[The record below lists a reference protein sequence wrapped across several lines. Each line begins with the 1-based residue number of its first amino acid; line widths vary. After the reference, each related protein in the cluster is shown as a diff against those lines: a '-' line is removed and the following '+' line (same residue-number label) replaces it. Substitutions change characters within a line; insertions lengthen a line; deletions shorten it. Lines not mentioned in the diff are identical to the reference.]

1 MAETKTKKKR
11 ASKSRTSTTAKKTAR
26 KKTSKVSSNEA
37 GEMIS
42 HISDATQMQIRNL
55 KEKVISAKD
64 REKIILKDITEKVR
78 NFANK
83 ATQLTKLKIELHNLQ
98 EEHEDL
104 LKVMGDNLWN
114 MHKADKVT
122 NIKSKFKYDF
132 KRLAELE
139 SEIAEKKKTA
149 SEITGILKSIR

>member
-1 MAETKTKKKR
+1 MAETKIKKKR
-11 ASKSRTSTTAKKTAR
+11 ASKPRSAATKKKPAR

-42 HISDATQMQIRNL
+42 HISNATQRQIRNL
-55 KEKVISAKD
+55 GEKVISAKE
-64 REKIILKDITEKVR
+64 RETILLKDITEKVR
-78 NFANK
+78 NFARN
-83 ATQLTKLKIELHNLQ
+83 ATKLTKLKIELHNLG

-139 SEIAEKKKTA
+139 SEIADKKKTA
-149 SEITGILKSIR
+149 SEITGILKSIK

>member
-11 ASKSRTSTTAKKTAR
+11 VSRSRTTASTKKAAR
-26 KKTSKVSSNEA
+26 KKTSKVSSNETR
-37 GEMIS
+37 EMIS
-42 HISDATQMQIRNL
+42 HISKVTQKQIRNL
-55 KEKVISAKD
+55 GDKVISAKD
-64 REKIILKDITEKVR
+64 REKLLLKDITEKVR

-83 ATQLTKLKIELHNLQ
+83 ATQLTKLKIELHNLR

-122 NIKSKFKYDF
+122 NIKSKFRYDF
-132 KRLAELE
+132 KRLEDLE
-139 SEIAEKKKTA
+139 SEINKKKKSA
-149 SEITGILKSIR
+149 SEITAY

>member
-139 SEIAEKKKTA
+139 SEIAGKKKTVV
-149 SEITGILKSIR
+149 EITGILKNIK

>member
-11 ASKSRTSTTAKKTAR
+11 VSRSRTTASTKKAAR
-26 KKTSKVSSNEA
+26 KKTSKVSSNETR
-37 GEMIS
+37 EMIS
-42 HISDATQMQIRNL
+42 HISKVTQRQIRNL
-55 KEKVISAKD
+55 GDKVISAKD
-64 REKIILKDITEKVR
+64 REKLLLKDITEKVR

-83 ATQLTKLKIELHNLQ
+83 ATQLTKLKIELHNLR

-122 NIKSKFKYDF
+122 NIKSKFRYDF
-132 KRLAELE
+132 KRLEDLE
-139 SEIAEKKKTA
+139 SEINKKKKSA
-149 SEITGILKSIR
+149 SEIIAYLKTIK

>member
-114 MHKADKVT
+114 MHKADKMT

-139 SEIAEKKKTA
+139 SEIAGKKKTA

>member
-1 MAETKTKKKR
+1 MAETKSKKKR

-26 KKTSKVSSNEA
+26 KKSSKVSSNEA

-139 SEIAEKKKTA
+139 SEIDWKKKTVV
-149 SEITGILKSIR
+149 EITGILKNIK

>member
-1 MAETKTKKKR
+1 MAETKTKKKMS
-11 ASKSRTSTTAKKTAR
+11 SKSRTSTTAKKTAR

-78 NFANK
+78 NFAHK
-83 ATQLTKLKIELHNLQ
+83 ATQLTKLKIELNNLQ

-139 SEIAEKKKTA
+139 SEIAGKKKTA

>member
-1 MAETKTKKKR
+1 
-11 ASKSRTSTTAKKTAR
+11 
-26 KKTSKVSSNEA
+26 
-37 GEMIS
+37 MIS
-42 HISDATQMQIRNL
+42 HISKVTQRQIRNL
-55 KEKVISAKD
+55 GDKVISAKD
-64 REKIILKDITEKVR
+64 REKLLLKDITEKVR

-83 ATQLTKLKIELHNLQ
+83 ATQLTKLKIELHNLR

-114 MHKADKVT
+114 MHKADKMS

-139 SEIAEKKKTA
+139 SEIADKKKTA
-149 SEITGILKSIR
+149 SEIAAYLKTIK

>member
-1 MAETKTKKKR
+1 MAETRTKKKR
-11 ASKSRTSTTAKKTAR
+11 ASKSRTSTSTKKSVR
-26 KKTSKVSSNEA
+26 KKTRKVTSNET

-42 HISDATQMQIRNL
+42 QISDVTQRQIKRL
-55 KEKVISAKD
+55 GEKISSAKE
-64 REKIILKDITEKVR
+64 REKLLLKDITAKVR
-78 NFANK
+78 NFASK

-132 KRLAELE
+132 KRLSELE
-139 SEIAEKKKTA
+139 SEIAAKKKTA
-149 SEITGILKSIR
+149 SEITGILKSIK